1 MTRAKL
7 NLPYKR
13 LSSRPGYLNTS
24 KPEKIEMT
32 GPVVKEV
39 FKDGRKIKFH
49 TTRK

>member
-1 MTRAKL
+1 MKKTNL
-7 NLPYKR
+7 NKINKR
-13 LSSRPGYLNTS
+13 LSSRPGHLNTS
-24 KPEKIEMT
+24 KPEKIEMI